1 MMQQGLASLTPP
13 QGMAPGQAAPQ
24 SVLPQQQSATPQAVT
39 GTLERLP
46 PQQLLSMYNN
56 PQDMTPKWAVATAY
70 AKAIEQARLMQ
81 MAQGQSAMAQ
91 SAAQAQ
97 QPPVVQQIMSQP
109 MPGAGIAQ
117 GFSGGGAVAFQ
128 SGGATTQ
135 EEQDRKRLLAALRG
149 VGLTAEKLAA
159 AGYDVMSMPVRGLAG
174 IYNTLIRAPRA
185 FGIGVP
191 FVEAGAE
198 SMTPA
203 MDALRMREIY
213 RDPSRAADVIAAQAA
228 GPVPAEDSRN
238 LEAAVSRGQ
247 RGPTTAP
254 QRAPRPGTGRPATT
268 AAAPGPDEWAG
279 ILSRGRAGIAALQDV
294 DRQQG
299 EVDPELARLRAAA
312 YESAQGI
319 AQRRERDRLAA
330 LEAAQKAA
338 SAPLMDNQEAL
349 LRLAG
354 SIGGK
359 MRFGEALGAMAG
371 AAGGIRGEQR
381 KALEV
386 AQRESRA
393 EQNAIDQLNQAL
405 AEKRV
410 ADRSGDV
417 DRKRAADRRVA
428 EAQLKVTDLERDV
441 QKTREGFDIE
451 RQKISAEEAKAEAAR
466 EANRLSRS
474 QADQSRL
481 LSLTGLE
488 QNRLLASRQAIE
500 KEHRENPRYKMI
512 YTQAGALGFDK
523 LTPEQQRQYQLAEAD
538 LQRKL
543 REVEATISPTLNRL
557 YQDLGLSRGAP
568 TNVQR
573 YDSSGNRITGG

>member
-24 SVLPQQQSATPQAVT
+24 PVLPQQQSATPQAVT

-117 GFSGGGAVAFQ
+117 GFSGGGAVAFNA
-128 SGGATTQ
+128 GGRVQRFANGS
-135 EEQDRKRLLAALRG
+135 DPFGLMSDPAAYLAADTLR
-149 VGLTAEKLAA
+149 VEAA
-159 AGYDVMSMPVRGLAG
+159 QRNAQ
-174 IYNTLIRAPRA
+174 IRALQEQLA
-185 FGIGVP
+185 FL
-191 FVEAGAE
+191 EQAGA
-198 SMTPA
+198 P
-203 MDALRMREIY
+203 
-213 RDPSRAADVIAAQAA
+213 QAA
-228 GPVPAEDSRN
+228 TVRAQLEQLQGKQPQASRPQLASRQAVEDRGFVPDM
-238 LEAAVSRGQ
+238 
-247 RGPTTAP
+247 AP

-268 AAAPGPDEWAG
+268 AAAAPAAAPATGIATPVKPDNWADIESQG
-279 ILSRGRAGIAALQDV
+279 LKGIAALQDV
-294 DRQQG
+294 YRKQG

-359 MRFGEALGAMAG
+359 MRFGEALSAMTG

-417 DRKRAADRRVA
+417 DRMRAADTKVA
-428 EAQLKVTDLERDV
+428 EAQLKVTDLRTAIGKERATEADRAE
-441 QKTREGFDIE
+441 QRRLTERGQDIT
-451 RQKISAEEAKAEAAR
+451 QQTAR
-466 EANRLSRS
+466 EQMANALKVAGIGAAGRNAAATDPRKIFDTLMDNARAEYDKWVKTPEGARSSLKPELARAKQVELLEQQVRLA
-474 QADQSRL
+474 QATGVQ
-481 LSLTGLE
+481 GLE
-488 QNRLLASRQAIE
+488 PLLAAVRQG
-500 KEHRENPRYKMI
+500 
-512 YTQAGALGFDK
+512 GASG
-523 LTPEQQRQYQLAEAD
+523 TSGQRVVD
-538 LQRKL
+538 F
-543 REVEATISPTLNRL
+543 
-557 YQDLGLSRGAP
+557 
-568 TNVQR
+568 
-573 YDSSGNRITGG
+573 SSIK

>member
-1 MMQQGLASLTPP
+1 MQQGIASLAPQQAP

-24 SVLPQQQSATPQAVT
+24 SVLPQQQGQTPQAVT
-39 GTLERLP
+39 GTLEKLP
-46 PQQLLSMYNN
+46 PQQLLAMYSN

-81 MAQGQSAMAQ
+81 AASGQGAMAQ
-91 SAAQAQ
+91 SAQQAQ

-109 MPGAGIAQ
+109 IPAAQ
-117 GFSGGGAVAFQ
+117 GGIMQGYAGGGAVAFQ
-128 SGGATTQ
+128 SGGYAPDYQDARRFGIDLSPYDSPEVRAQKLERVKKMREFEAQMAQGRAEIPTEASEAARKAT
-135 EEQDRKRLLAALRG
+135 EAAYTDPTR
-149 VGLTAEKLAA
+149 AR
-159 AGYDVMSMPVRGLAG
+159 DIPRAG
-174 IYNTLIRAPRA
+174 I
-185 FGIGVP
+185 
-191 FVEAGAE
+191 
-198 SMTPA
+198 
-203 MDALRMREIY
+203 
-213 RDPSRAADVIAAQAA
+213 
-228 GPVPAEDSRN
+228 
-238 LEAAVSRGQ
+238 AAVLA
-247 RGPTTAP
+247 PPPAP
-254 QRAPRPGTGRPATT
+254 QRAPRPSAAQPA
-268 AAAPGPDEWAG
+268 ASPAPAPAPRPDEWAR
-279 ILSRGRAGIAALQDV
+279 ILAGGREGIAALQDV
-294 DRQQG
+294 DRRHG

-319 AQRRERDRLAA
+319 AQRRERDRLAT

-354 SIGGK
+354 SIGGR
-359 MRFGEALGAMAG
+359 MRLGEAIGAMAG

-381 KALEV
+381 KALEA
-386 AQRESRA
+386 AQRESRL

-417 DRKRAADRRVA
+417 ERRRAADRRVA
-428 EAQLKVTDLERDV
+428 EAQLKVTDLEMGV
-441 QKTREGFDIE
+441 QRTREGFDIE

-488 QNRLLASRQAIE
+488 QNRLLASKQAIE